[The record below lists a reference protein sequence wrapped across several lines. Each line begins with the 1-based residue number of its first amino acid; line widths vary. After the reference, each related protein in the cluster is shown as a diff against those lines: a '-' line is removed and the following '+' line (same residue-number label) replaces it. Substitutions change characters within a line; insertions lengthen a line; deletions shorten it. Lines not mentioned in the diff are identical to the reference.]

1 MSRLIPCMILDFTLT
16 AANTIF
22 ASDAQGAGEVD
33 VDEHGGYGVV
43 AADFAKSQI
52 WECWSSSFVPGKAIV
67 KLDGSLG
74 QQFGSK
80 ANLLPTVPFAR
91 LPRSIFDASWS
102 VLAHGR
108 WRISEHIALGE
119 GRAHFKIVQCLSAHG
134 DTHDI
139 RIIALEDNFAG
150 SASMSKG
157 RSPAPALNC
166 LVRRRAA
173 SSLASNV
180 VVASP
185 WIETSKMPADA
196 ASRLKHGA
204 REPSFGAA
212 LSGSDHRAKGSADY
226 GQEVPQGRA
235 SIPIV
240 HH

>member
-1 MSRLIPCMILDFTLT
+1 MILDFTLT

-108 WRISEHIALGE
+108 WRISEHITFGERSGALQN
-119 GRAHFKIVQCLSAHG
+119 RSV
-134 DTHDI
+134 
-139 RIIALEDNFAG
+139 LE
-150 SASMSKG
+150 
-157 RSPAPALNC
+157 C
-166 LVRRRAA
+166 T
-173 SSLASNV
+173 
-180 VVASP
+180 
-185 WIETSKMPADA
+185 W
-196 ASRLKHGA
+196 
-204 REPSFGAA
+204 
-212 LSGSDHRAKGSADY
+212 
-226 GQEVPQGRA
+226 
-235 SIPIV
+235 
-240 HH
+240 